1 MKNKITLVL
10 TILGIYANCYV
21 HAQINGK
28 LYGQKE
34 DFIAMAKRPLLVE
47 LLEEDPEII
56 KNLSYTAL
64 KKKAIRDSLVQEYK
78 TFIFNYNK
86 MIKSSV
92 EKYWKYNEKVE
103 YKTASEVN
111 KLKESKN
118 NKYVVLSYILQQ
130 QSMLTSMINNSF
142 INHLEIPAISYNR
155 IEQPDKKTDY
165 KICMPSSGILKYRL
179 LDYRECDFKFALIE
193 MQSHLKWMI
202 QNNKTVEFQEYAEI
216 IAKEN
221 CSKLKNM
228 KLQVET
234 DFLRKNGEQKA
245 EAKEDYGHDLEF
257 VTAGQ
262 LDSSYIGN
270 KKGVAVLLR
279 IPFEIMNPT
288 SASGNMGNMNAGGV
302 RDSNQKTQ
310 FYKIV
315 VDCESNKIL
324 WADVSGGFSLKKAFI
339 VPDEFVKKSD
349 FKNMGQCK

>member
-1 MKNKITLVL
+1 
-10 TILGIYANCYV
+10 
-21 HAQINGK
+21 
-28 LYGQKE
+28 
-34 DFIAMAKRPLLVE
+34 
-47 LLEEDPEII
+47 
-56 KNLSYTAL
+56 
-64 KKKAIRDSLVQEYK
+64 
-78 TFIFNYNK
+78 
-86 MIKSSV
+86 V

-103 YKTASEVN
+103 YKTQSEVK

-118 NKYVVLSYILQQ
+118 NKYVILPYIKQADGNMDAGFKANSGVTIPALSY
-130 QSMLTSMINNSF
+130 SK
-142 INHLEIPAISYNR
+142 
-155 IEQPDKKTDY
+155 IESSDKKPDY
-165 KICMPSSGILKYRL
+165 KICVPSSEIRKDNKYL
-179 LDYRECDFKFALIE
+179 ECDFKFALIGI
-193 MQSHLKWMI
+193 QAHLKWMI